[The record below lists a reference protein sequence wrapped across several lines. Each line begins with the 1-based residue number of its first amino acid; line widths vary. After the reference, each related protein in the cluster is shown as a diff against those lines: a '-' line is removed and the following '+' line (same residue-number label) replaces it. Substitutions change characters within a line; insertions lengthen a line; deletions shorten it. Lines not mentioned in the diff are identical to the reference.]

1 MVQRQ
6 LPFTIGTITA
16 IESATMQSAEK
27 YQIQVRV
34 KTVFVPSQSDPDS
47 NRFVFAY
54 TVTIT
59 NTGSETAQLLTRHWI
74 ITDANNKT
82 QEVKGEGVIGEQPV
96 LKPGASFQYTSGTV
110 IETPVGTMGG
120 SYQMQAE
127 DGTGFDAPIPP
138 FTLAMPRT
146 LH

>member
-1 MVQRQ
+1 MAG
-6 LPFTIGTITA
+6 PG
-16 IESATMQSAEK
+16 K
-27 YQIQVRV
+27 YQIDVQV
-34 KTVFVPSQSDPDS
+34 KTAFVPSQSDPAN

-59 NTGSETAQLLTRHWI
+59 NTGSATAQLLARHWV
-74 ITDANNKT
+74 ITDANNKV
-82 QEVKGEGVIGEQPV
+82 QEVRGEGVIGEQPI

-127 DGTGFDAPIPP
+127 DGTGFEAPIPE
-138 FTLAMPRT
+138 FTLSMPRT

>member
-1 MVQRQ
+1 
-6 LPFTIGTITA
+6 
-16 IESATMQSAEK
+16 MQSAEK